1 VFLSSA
7 LILAGLWL
15 GRGDR
20 LHHAGLRRVPLR
32 LRPTAGDVALW
43 HGAAVAT
50 LLVLVARFQA
60 VFTITATT
68 VIRLA
73 GTYPR
78 WVVVVGYTT
87 GLFLMIVPVP
97 NELLH

>member
-1 VFLSSA
+1 
-7 LILAGLWL
+7 
-15 GRGDR
+15 
-20 LHHAGLRRVPLR
+20 
-32 LRPTAGDVALW
+32 
-43 HGAAVAT
+43 
-50 LLVLVARFQA
+50 VL
-60 VFTITATT
+60 TITATT

-97 NELLH
+97 NELLHWVFPGWVGLIRSVTLVRTAA